1 MESLMMHK
9 IQPLRL
15 SMNKVCTMLD
25 VTREG
30 LRKLMINDPEFPKAL
45 KSGPSRQ
52 AHVYFDYASL
62 IEWHEKQRLE
72 S

>member
-1 MESLMMHK
+1 MHT

-15 SMNKVCTMLD
+15 SMNKVCGMLD

-30 LRKLMINDPEFPKAL
+30 LRKLMLNDPNFPRAL
-45 KSGPSRQ
+45 KNGPSRQ
-52 AHVYFDYASL
+52 AAVYFDYQDL
-62 IEWHEKQRLE
+62 IKWHENQKKQHY

>member
-1 MESLMMHK
+1 MDT

-15 SMNKVCTMLD
+15 SMNKVCGMLD

-30 LRKLMINDPEFPKAL
+30 LRKLMLNDPDFPRAL
-45 KSGPSRQ
+45 KSGSSRQ
-52 AHVYFDYASL
+52 AAVYFDYQDL
-62 IEWHEKQRLE
+62 IKWHENQKKQHY

>member
-1 MESLMMHK
+1 MDT

-15 SMNKVCTMLD
+15 SMNKVCGMLD

-30 LRKLMINDPEFPKAL
+30 LRKLMLNDPNFPRAL

-52 AHVYFDYASL
+52 AAVYLDYQDL
-62 IEWHEKQRLE
+62 IKWRENQKQQHY

>member
-1 MESLMMHK
+1 MNT

-25 VTREG
+25 LTREG
-30 LRKLMINDPEFPKAL
+30 LRKLMLNDPKFPRAMKM
-45 KSGPSRQ
+45 GQSRQ
-52 AHVYFDYASL
+52 AAVYFDYQDL
-62 IEWHEKQRLE
+62 LEWHEYQKKQHY

>member
-1 MESLMMHK
+1 MELFRMQS

-15 SMNKVCTMLD
+15 SMNKVCVMLD

-30 LRKLMINDPEFPKAL
+30 LRKLAANDPEFPKPL
-45 KSGPSRQ
+45 KNGSSRQ

-62 IEWHEKQRLE
+62 VEWHEKRKLAA
-72 S
+72 

>member
-1 MESLMMHK
+1 MDT

-15 SMNKVCTMLD
+15 AMNKVCGMLD

-30 LRKLMINDPEFPKAL
+30 LRKLMLNDPNFPRAL

-52 AHVYFDYASL
+52 AAVYFDYQDL
-62 IEWHEKQRLE
+62 IKWHENQKKQHY